1 LQNVVGGWALK
12 ETAATYTEN
21 NPVPNQWSW
30 RDTEASSGWQ
40 TKQRSEHAQVQ
51 RSTVQALWTRI
62 PDEEA
67 KDELTFP
74 RGAEITEVVN
84 INGDWAWGIYCRA
97 GGLFPANYGRVLES

>member
-1 LQNVVGGWALK
+1 VGGWALK

-21 NPVPNQWSW
+21 STVPNQWSW
-30 RDTEASSGWQ
+30 RDSEAASGWQ
-40 TKQRSEHAQVQ
+40 MKQRSEHAQGQ

-67 KDELTFP
+67 TDELTFP

-97 GGLFPANYGRVLES
+97 GGLFPANYGRVLEN